1 MDIQTKQ
8 EHDYDDAAQ
17 ALLESAYYV
26 IDLLPRQVPEKSG
39 GQFFAVEEVF
49 LQPEQLQEL
58 YRRFAQ
64 VLLKLNCY
72 YDFAVGG
79 EEAEWTEN
87 PTPQALVD
95 RVLHCAGSGYLT
107 FLLPSE
113 DTMITLSGGDLCMTV
128 YHPSPSLLET
138 VTPLAQAEGLFVW
151 QPPQKEE

>member
-1 MDIQTKQ
+1 MDGQTKRQ
-8 EHDYDDAAQ
+8 RYDAAVER
-17 ALLESAYYV
+17 LLEAPYSV
-26 IDLLPRQVPEKSG
+26 VDFLPRQVPANGG
-39 GQFFAVEEVF
+39 GQFFAVEAFF

-72 YDFAVGG
+72 YDLAVGG
-79 EEAEWTEN
+79 EEENWIEN
-87 PTPQALVD
+87 PAPQALVD

-113 DTMITLSGGDLCMTV
+113 DAMITLSGGDLCMTV

>member
-1 MDIQTKQ
+1 MDGQTKRQ
-8 EHDYDDAAQ
+8 RYDAAVER
-17 ALLESAYYV
+17 LLEAPYSV
-26 IDLLPRQVPEKSG
+26 VDFLPRQVPANGG
-39 GQFFAVEEVF
+39 GQFFAVEPFF

-72 YDFAVGG
+72 YDLAVGG
-79 EEAEWTEN
+79 EEENWIEN
-87 PTPQALVD
+87 PAPQALVD

-113 DTMITLSGGDLCMTV
+113 DAMITLSGGDLCMTV

-138 VTPLAQAEGLFVW
+138 VMPLAQAEGLFVW